1 MAWAK
6 SNWGATYTPDV
17 GADDPGVS
25 KYNSAQLINQ
35 RMHNLWLEC
44 LREWKCGDLNK
55 LNDLLD
61 VVYTELY
68 SDAKKE
74 QREQIRK
81 LDANIS
87 QMQSTLRSRKNLKD
101 YFSIKS
107 RYALEIKRKWLFLKT
122 LEKSQGIGKAYRD
135 EFEDDFD

>member
-1 MAWAK
+1 MVRY
-6 SNWGATYTPDV
+6 NWGATVTPNIELDS
-17 GADDPGVS
+17 PGVS

-44 LREWKCGDLNK
+44 LNAWKIGNLEK

-68 SDAKKE
+68 SDSTKD
-74 QREQIRK
+74 QREK
-81 LDANIS
+81 MKKFDASISNLQNI
-87 QMQSTLRSRKNLKD
+87 LRACKNSKN
-101 YFSIKS
+101 YFSLKS
-107 RYALEIKRKWLFLKT
+107 KHALEIKHKWFFLKT
-122 LEKSQGIGKAYRD
+122 LEKGQGIGKAYRD

>member
-1 MAWAK
+1 
-6 SNWGATYTPDV
+6 
-17 GADDPGVS
+17 PGVS

-44 LREWKCGDLNK
+44 LREWKQGNLEK

-74 QREQIRK
+74 QRIQIRK
-81 LDANIS
+81 LDTNIS
-87 QMQSTLRSRKNLKD
+87 QMQSTLKSCRNPKEYLKL
-101 YFSIKS
+101 KA
-107 RYALEIKRKWLFLKT
+107 RYALEIKHKWLFLKT
-122 LEKSQGIGKAYRD
+122 LEKGQGIGKAYRD